1 MSRLILTFTGNPLAE
16 TTYEMAGWEPGRT
29 QRAKGS
35 SFQMGGKGINVSRML
50 ARLGAQTRILSFLG
64 GNSGED
70 CRAWLKSRDLDFV
83 SIPTRH
89 ATRGGLVL
97 RDPARPE
104 TTFLGMDTAP
114 DSEAWL
120 AATRV
125 LVAERREGAC
135 LAFCGSCPGFASPE
149 AALFRAALDG
159 WITDGLPVYAD
170 TYGAPLAWFAERQV
184 ELIKINADE
193 LAGLLGPECSGSTEA
208 NLRSVLTRWNAR
220 NWIISDGPNPVWHA
234 GQDST
239 PASQLPPEVQVVS
252 PTGSGDVLLA
262 CLLHARLNLGHSWSE
277 AIAYALPQAAAN
289 AAHPGIA
296 EF

>member
-1 MSRLILTFTGNPLAE
+1 MSPLILTFTGNPLAE
-16 TTYEMAGWEPGRT
+16 TTYEMAGWQPGRT
-29 QRAKGS
+29 QRARAC

-50 ARLGAQTRILSFLG
+50 ARLGARTRLLSFLG

-70 CRAWLKSRDLDFV
+70 CRTWLKAKGLDFTA
-83 SIPTRH
+83 IPTRH

-97 RDPARPE
+97 HDPAQPE
-104 TTFLGMDTAP
+104 TTFLGVDIPP
-114 DSEAWL
+114 DEEAWRT
-120 AATRV
+120 AAKA
-125 LVAERREGAC
+125 LVSERREGVS

-149 AALFRAALDG
+149 ATLFRAALDG
-159 WITDGLPVYAD
+159 WIADGLPVFVD
-170 TYGAPLAWFAERQV
+170 TYGPPLAWFAERNV

-193 LAGLLGPECSGSTEA
+193 LAGLLGPSASGSTEA
-208 NLRSVLTRWNAR
+208 NLRSALTRWNAR

-234 GQDST
+234 GLSSA
-239 PASQLPPEVQVVS
+239 PSSQQPPEVAVVS

-262 CLLHARLNLGHSWSE
+262 CLLHARLNQGQTWE
-277 AIAYALPQAAAN
+277 QAIAYALPQAAAN

>member
-1 MSRLILTFTGNPLAE
+1 MSPLILTFTGNPLSE

-29 QRAKGS
+29 QRAKAC

-50 ARLGAQTRILSFLG
+50 ARLGARTRILSFLG

-70 CRAWLKSRDLDFV
+70 CRAWLKERALELV

-97 RDPARPE
+97 RDAQQPE
-104 TTFLGMDTAP
+104 TTFLGVDTAP
-114 DSEAWL
+114 DEEAWL
-120 AATRV
+120 AAAKA

-135 LAFCGSCPGFASPE
+135 LAFCGSCPGFAAPE

-159 WITDGLPVYAD
+159 WIADGLPVYVD
-170 TYGAPLAWFAERQV
+170 TYGAPLAWFAERPV

-193 LAGLLGPECSGSTEA
+193 LAGLLSPGASGNTEA
-208 NLRSVLTRWNAR
+208 NLRSALSRWNAL

-234 GQDST
+234 GRSSAPSCQV
-239 PASQLPPEVQVVS
+239 PPEVRVVS

-262 CLLHARLNLGHSWSE
+262 CLLHARLNLGQSWDQ
-277 AIAYALPQAAAN
+277 ALAYALPQAAAN